1 MSSLHILTRRS
12 RFRLRPFRPA
22 LRPLADLAGLGSA
35 AFLNEC
41 SSGLVLVVF
50 NLLTLRLAGTL
61 GVAAYGIVANLALMA
76 LALFTGV
83 NQGVQPLVSLAHGRG
98 DAAGVRTLC
107 RMALGLALC
116 AGLCMAALAF
126 FAAGPLVSLFNR
138 DGDPALQ
145 QMAEQGLRLYFLGF
159 PFAGLN
165 LVTASFLGAAE
176 HPSRSLRLSLLRG
189 FVAIVAAALVAIALS
204 ASAGLRALLLAMD
217 KLYGLEHPGG
227 LRRIA
232 LSVILSLLFL
242 LTIYLSVVV
251 IFTGDWFFHL
261 LETHLPHPL
270 LRLIPLSALSS
281 LWLWIRYLLLFC
293 FVLLLVLAIYR
304 LGTPRR
310 FRSSRKLLLSSLF
323 TAVSL
328 VAGSLLF
335 SWFIGLSSRYS
346 MLYGSLA
353 SLIILLVWLY
363 FWGNVLLLGALLS
376 RVLEVRRARHHSTG
390 S

>member
-1 MSSLHILTRRS
+1 MGGRGITYLIDRLHSGVYCGIKSDGVIGAGNVQVDGS
-12 RFRLRPFRPA
+12 RNT
-22 LRPLADLAGLGSA
+22 D
-35 AFLNEC
+35 
-41 SSGLVLVVF
+41 
-50 NLLTLRLAGTL
+50 
-61 GVAAYGIVANLALMA
+61 
-76 LALFTGV
+76 GV
-83 NQGVQPLVSLAHGRG
+83 NAKGCQLS
-98 DAAGVRTLC
+98 
-107 RMALGLALC
+107 
-116 AGLCMAALAF
+116 
-126 FAAGPLVSLFNR
+126 
-138 DGDPALQ
+138 
-145 QMAEQGLRLYFLGF
+145 
-159 PFAGLN
+159 
-165 LVTASFLGAAE
+165 GAAE
-176 HPSRSLRLSLLRG
+176 GTVTTNDYDTVNAML
-189 FVAIVAAALVAIALS
+189 AAD
-204 ASAGLRALLLAMD
+204 LRALLLAMD

-363 FWGNVLLLGALLS
+363 FCGNVLLLGALLS
-376 RVLEVRRARHHSTG
+376 QVLEVRRARHHSTG

>member
-1 MSSLHILTRRS
+1 M
-12 RFRLRPFRPA
+12 
-22 LRPLADLAGLGSA
+22 
-35 AFLNEC
+35 
-41 SSGLVLVVF
+41 
-50 NLLTLRLAGTL
+50 
-61 GVAAYGIVANLALMA
+61 
-76 LALFTGV
+76 
-83 NQGVQPLVSLAHGRG
+83 
-98 DAAGVRTLC
+98 
-107 RMALGLALC
+107 
-116 AGLCMAALAF
+116 
-126 FAAGPLVSLFNR
+126 
-138 DGDPALQ
+138 
-145 QMAEQGLRLYFLGF
+145 
-159 PFAGLN
+159 
-165 LVTASFLGAAE
+165 
-176 HPSRSLRLSLLRG
+176 
-189 FVAIVAAALVAIALS
+189 
-204 ASAGLRALLLAMD
+204 
-217 KLYGLEHPGG
+217 
-227 LRRIA
+227 
-232 LSVILSLLFL
+232 
-242 LTIYLSVVV
+242 VV

-363 FWGNVLLLGALLS
+363 FCGNVLLLGALLS
-376 RVLEVRRARHHSTG
+376 QVLEVRRARHHSTG

>member
-1 MSSLHILTRRS
+1 M
-12 RFRLRPFRPA
+12 
-22 LRPLADLAGLGSA
+22 
-35 AFLNEC
+35 
-41 SSGLVLVVF
+41 
-50 NLLTLRLAGTL
+50 
-61 GVAAYGIVANLALMA
+61 
-76 LALFTGV
+76 
-83 NQGVQPLVSLAHGRG
+83 
-98 DAAGVRTLC
+98 
-107 RMALGLALC
+107 
-116 AGLCMAALAF
+116 
-126 FAAGPLVSLFNR
+126 
-138 DGDPALQ
+138 
-145 QMAEQGLRLYFLGF
+145 
-159 PFAGLN
+159 
-165 LVTASFLGAAE
+165 
-176 HPSRSLRLSLLRG
+176 
-189 FVAIVAAALVAIALS
+189 AAALVAIALS

-363 FWGNVLLLGALLS
+363 FRQRAPAGRPAQSGVGSTPGTASQHRLIDPTSLSYKKAPPVLFSKQAGLFT
-376 RVLEVRRARHHSTG
+376 VRGSGSGTG
-390 S
+390 

>member
-1 MSSLHILTRRS
+1 MKRLLSFPPISFTLEAFSTYGRCGVAQAAAALSYFLILTL
-12 RFRLRPFRPA
+12 FPVIQDY
-22 LRPLADLAGLGSA
+22 LAYAS
-35 AFLNEC
+35 LNQ
-41 SSGLVLVVF
+41 SP
-50 NLLTLRLAGTL
+50 T
-61 GVAAYGIVANLALMA
+61 
-76 LALFTGV
+76 
-83 NQGVQPLVSLAHGRG
+83 
-98 DAAGVRTLC
+98 
-107 RMALGLALC
+107 
-116 AGLCMAALAF
+116 
-126 FAAGPLVSLFNR
+126 
-138 DGDPALQ
+138 
-145 QMAEQGLRLYFLGF
+145 
-159 PFAGLN
+159 
-165 LVTASFLGAAE
+165 
-176 HPSRSLRLSLLRG
+176 
-189 FVAIVAAALVAIALS
+189 IVAAALVAIALS

-310 FRSSRKLLLSSLF
+310 FRSSRKLQLSSHY
-323 TAVSL
+323 TADSL
-328 VAGSLLF
+328 VAGYLLF

-363 FWGNVLLLGALLS
+363 FCGNVLLLGALLS